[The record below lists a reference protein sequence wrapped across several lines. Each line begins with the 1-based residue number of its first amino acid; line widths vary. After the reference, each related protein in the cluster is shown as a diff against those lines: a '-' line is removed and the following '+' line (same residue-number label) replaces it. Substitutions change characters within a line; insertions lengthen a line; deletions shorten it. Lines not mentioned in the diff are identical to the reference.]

1 MLIISIH
8 TADMIAV
15 QYNAGAAI
23 AYHTLTNDSTIDKI
37 KYRANGILGKNFYR
51 KKSNNAK
58 IARIVPTVKIC
69 VALYV
74 ISAFPVKS

>member
-1 MLIISIH
+1 
-8 TADMIAV
+8 MIAV

-23 AYHTLTNDSTIDKI
+23 AYHTLTNDNTIDKI
-37 KYRANGILGKNFYR
+37 KYRSNGILGKNFFR

-74 ISAFPVKS
+74 VSAFPVKS